1 MRAFKK
7 YNLLILVICLILL
20 TAACAKGEPIATDIG
35 SFEYSQEFMQS
46 IDDTVAQDGNT
57 LLVIYLKP
65 VDGANVDL
73 DAAEDFFFSGT
84 KAVLADNTYDLKCI
98 AFEQVDNAYVRVGLV
113 FEVADNGYEDAA
125 EQPTVK
131 LILPSV
137 EK

>member
-1 MRAFKK
+1 MHATVITSYSIHYTKLYEISYMRAFKK

-65 VDGANVDL
+65 IDGANVDL
-73 DAAEDFFFSGT
+73 DAARNNF
-84 KAVLADNTYDLKCI
+84 V
-98 AFEQVDNAYVRVGLV
+98 
-113 FEVADNGYEDAA
+113 
-125 EQPTVK
+125 
-131 LILPSV
+131 
-137 EK
+137 